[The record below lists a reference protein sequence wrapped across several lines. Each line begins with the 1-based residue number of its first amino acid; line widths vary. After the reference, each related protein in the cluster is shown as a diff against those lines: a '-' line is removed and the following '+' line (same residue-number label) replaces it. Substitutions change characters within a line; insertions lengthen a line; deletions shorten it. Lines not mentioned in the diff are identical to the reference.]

1 MATYSTIKGFTIQS
15 LATDPVATAVEAG
28 TWASGGVRNNPLYDG
43 TGCGT
48 QTAALACL
56 GTGGSGPTPGNQAK
70 TEEYNGTAWT
80 EVTDAPTAVRVTAGA
95 GIQTSA
101 VFASGYGVSLA
112 TESYVYDGTNWTEG
126 GDITQGR
133 EGASGAG
140 SSNTAAIIV
149 GGSGPPGRLTLT
161 EEYNGT
167 IWTEKADLNVAKEN
181 AAGIG
186 TSTAALVVAGNPS
199 PTATVEEW
207 NGTSWTEVGDI
218 NTARQN
224 PAQNG
229 AGTTTLALIAG
240 GTPPVTANTEAYNGT
255 AWTEVADMATARSAS
270 YGGGTQ
276 TAAISSGGGP
286 PPGNVTA
293 TEEFTVPATA
303 SVAQEGQVWYNTTST
318 VLKGFGQF
326 LASVTWASG
335 AGMAAYANGIRGFGT
350 QTAAIGVGFYGPSTP
365 LSYTYNGS
373 AWSSING
380 LVNAPGRYYP
390 GGTGTTTAGI
400 CFGGEPGKNES
411 ETYDGTSWTEGNNLT
426 TGRNFMASGGTS
438 TAAFGAAGYAPGYT
452 GKTEIWNG
460 TSWSEDADVP
470 VGVQG
475 PGGNGSVTAAIIY
488 SGIIASPSTTTA
500 ITYTFDGTTWSDA
513 SADVNTECSMF
524 GSAGPQTGNTA
535 ALKFGG
541 ETHPGKT
548 VNTELYDGST
558 WTEVANIANGRRSF
572 GGAGTTASALF
583 FGGEPPSGAGLTEE
597 WSVTPSI
604 KTFTAS

>member
-15 LATDPVATAVEAG
+15 YATDPGQAGLAGNTWSVGNSMNTARG
-28 TWASGGVRNNPLYDG
+28 NLG
-43 TGCGT
+43 GCGT
-48 QTAALACL
+48 QTAGLIVGGKEPANSDKCETFDGTSWTETNNINTARGEGSAMGTTTAAVFAAGFPGSFNNSETWNGTSWSEGNNITTGRGDTGAVGTSTAGLLIGGWTGSVKDECEEYDGTCWTESGDL
-56 GTGGSGPTPGNQAK
+56 GTGRYYPQGFGSQTAALAGEGGPLPTGAVCETYNGSTWSSGTAFNTARMGYSSAGTTKDLGLACGGDPFRAV
-70 TEEYNGTAWT
+70 TESWDGTAWT
-80 EVTDAPTAVRVTAGA
+80 ER
-95 GIQTSA
+95 
-101 VFASGYGVSLA
+101 
-112 TESYVYDGTNWTEG
+112 N
-126 GDITQGR
+126 
-133 EGASGAG
+133 
-140 SSNTAAIIV
+140 
-149 GGSGPPGRLTLT
+149 
-161 EEYNGT
+161 
-167 IWTEKADLNVAKEN
+167 DLNS
-181 AAGIG
+181 GRSG
-186 TSTAALVVAGNPS
+186 LV
-199 PTATVEEW
+199 
-207 NGTSWTEVGDI
+207 
-218 NTARQN
+218 
-224 PAQNG
+224 
-229 AGTTTLALIAG
+229 
-240 GTPPVTANTEAYNGT
+240 
-255 AWTEVADMATARSAS
+255 
-270 YGGGTQ
+270 YGPLGTQ
-276 TAAISSGGGP
+276 TAAICCGGSL
-286 PPGNVTA
+286 PGYTNQS
-293 TEEFTVPATA
+293 EEFSAFTGTF
-303 SVAQEGQVWYNTTST
+303 AQEGQVWYNTTST

-326 LASVTWASG
+326 LASGTWASG

-350 QTAAIGVGFYGPSTP
+350 QTAAVGVGFYGPSTP
-365 LSYTYNGS
+365 LSYTYNGT

-400 CFGGEPGKNES
+400 CFGEEPGKNNS

-488 SGIIASPSTTTA
+488 SGIIASPATTTA